1 MAVIQIPFDQSLAN
15 VTVARG
21 PLAMPPTTARTDAA
35 AGAAANPPINGHAAA
50 QPSARSAAESRD
62 ESAASA
68 LKTLQSIEQ
77 QLQHLDAKLDEEFS
91 SIGVQLTAAATQL
104 AKQALG
110 SDSSLVEERVAHFA
124 NILLRQVH
132 PSQSAVIFVNPD
144 CVTPLESWLSQV
156 EYEAIEIQ
164 ADATVQP
171 GDCRIES
178 NGKGFLASLES
189 FLDAAAKRMS
199 TARGES

>member
-21 PLAMPPTTARTDAA
+21 PLAMPSTSGVSSAA
-35 AGAAANPPINGHAAA
+35 MNVSANAPAASNPN
-50 QPSARSAAESRD
+50 ARSAAESRD
-62 ESAASA
+62 DIAASA

-77 QLQHLDAKLDEEFS
+77 QLQHLDAKLNEEFS

-189 FLDAAAKRMS
+189 FLDAAGKQMS
-199 TARGES
+199 MIRGDA

>member
-15 VTVARG
+15 VTIARG
-21 PLAMPPTTARTDAA
+21 PLAIPSATATTSALADSQ
-35 AGAAANPPINGHAAA
+35 PI
-50 QPSARSAAESRD
+50 ARSASESRD
-62 ESAASA
+62 EIAASA

-77 QLQHLDAKLDEEFS
+77 QLQHLDAKLDQEFS

-164 ADATVQP
+164 ADATVPP

-189 FLDAAAKRMS
+189 FLDAAGKQLS
-199 TARGES
+199 TIRGDA